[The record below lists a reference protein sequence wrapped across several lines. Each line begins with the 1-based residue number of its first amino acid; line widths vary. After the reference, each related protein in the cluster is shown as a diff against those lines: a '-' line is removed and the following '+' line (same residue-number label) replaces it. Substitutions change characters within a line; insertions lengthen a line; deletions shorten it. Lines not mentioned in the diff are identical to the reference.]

1 MNFIVKFHAEHT
13 GGHVGQLKSIQVL
26 RALAAIAVMF
36 AHLHG
41 IEARQASDGPLL
53 SSAWISGVSGVD
65 LFFVISGFV
74 MVWVTRDT
82 PAGRTEAARFLF
94 ARVTRI
100 YPLWWLFAGAM
111 SLYFHMT
118 YGSPWDTESL
128 AALGVSGPEHLW
140 KSFLLI
146 PHDAF
151 PVLVLGWTL
160 MHEMYFYLV
169 FTLILFLPKRYR
181 PYAFLAWAGI
191 IAIAASAKM
200 TGFYASDLLSLAL
213 FPMTLEFLFGV
224 AAGYALKHG
233 LTRFKWPALGL
244 GLIWLIAAI
253 NLIDFESTTA
263 SLPLARTLAF
273 GPAFA
278 LLTYAIVSLEQTTR
292 LGMHL
297 SPLLVRIGDWS
308 YSLYLGHLLVI
319 SAVARIFFGFFDQPG
334 LWDNAVF
341 LGLGMVIAIA
351 ASALTYE
358 MFEKPLL
365 NRARKLRAKW
375 FDLPANPTN

>member
-13 GGHVGQLKSIQVL
+13 GGHLGQLKSIQVL

-41 IEARQASDGPLL
+41 IEVRQASDSPLL
-53 SSAWISGVSGVD
+53 ASPWVSGVSGVD

-74 MVWVTRDT
+74 MVWVTRDS
-82 PAGRTEAARFLF
+82 AASGRTAARFLF
-94 ARVTRI
+94 ARVMRI

-111 SLYFHMT
+111 SVYFYIT
-118 YGSPWDTESL
+118 YGVPWDAESL
-128 AALGVSGPEHLW
+128 AAVGVSGPEHLW

-146 PHDAF
+146 PHEAY

-169 FTLILFLPKRYR
+169 FTLILLLPERYR
-181 PYAFLAWAGI
+181 SFAFLLWAALIVG
-191 IAIAASAKM
+191 ASVAQM
-200 TGFYASDLLSLAL
+200 TGFYASDIFSLAL

-224 AAGYALKHG
+224 GAGYACKNGWMQL
-233 LTRFKWPALGL
+233 KWPALGA

-253 NLIDFESTTA
+253 VFVEFESTA
-263 SLPLARTLAF
+263 ADLPLQRTLAF

-278 LLTYAIVSLEQTTR
+278 LIVYAVAALEQTTG
-292 LGMHL
+292 LGKHL
-297 SPLLVRIGDWS
+297 PTFLVRIGDWS

-319 SAVARIFFGFFDQPG
+319 SAVARIFFAYADAPG

-341 LGLGMVIAIA
+341 LVIGIGA
-351 ASALTYE
+351 ALVVSGLTYE
-358 MFEKPLL
+358 LFEKPLIKG
-365 NRARKLRAKW
+365 ARKLRTAW
-375 FDLPANPTN
+375 FDRPSPT